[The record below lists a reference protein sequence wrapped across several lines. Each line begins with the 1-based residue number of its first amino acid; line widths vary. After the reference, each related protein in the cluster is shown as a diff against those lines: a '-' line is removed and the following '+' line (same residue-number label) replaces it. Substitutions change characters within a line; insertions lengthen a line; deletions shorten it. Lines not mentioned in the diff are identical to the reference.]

1 MSSPGLAAAS
11 IVPQRVLCE
20 KVCLSFAFIPKI
32 FKSGR
37 FFLGYCILGDHL
49 IYASIHW
56 FISHGCLFHE
66 IASTHQS
73 VLSLLFEEGWLPVIC
88 FL

>member
-1 MSSPGLAAAS
+1 VSIPLA
-11 IVPQRVLCE
+11 VKL
-20 KVCLSFAFIPKI
+20 L
-32 FKSGR
+32 
-37 FFLGYCILGDHL
+37 FLGYYILGDHL
-49 IYASIHW
+49 IFASIHW

-88 FL
+88 FLWVLHVHYRCVVVMVLCRVLLLSSH